1 MKIQLRKWGNS
12 LGLRVPQKIAQ
23 NYGLD
28 ENSLVELTETSEGI
42 MIQKRNR
49 VSSLDELLSSI
60 PDDFEYPEDIRE
72 FNESGPFG
80 EELI

>member
-28 ENSLVELTETSEGI
+28 ENSLVELTET
-42 MIQKRNR
+42 
-49 VSSLDELLSSI
+49 
-60 PDDFEYPEDIRE
+60 P
-72 FNESGPFG
+72 
-80 EELI
+80 

>member
-28 ENSLVELTETSEGI
+28 ENSLIELIETPEGI

-60 PDDFEYPEDIRE
+60 PDDFEYPEDTRE
-72 FNESGPFG
+72 FSESSSVG

>member
-42 MIQKRNR
+42 IIQKRNR

-72 FNESGPFG
+72 FKESGSVG

>member
-23 NYGLD
+23 KYGLD

-60 PDDFEYPEDIRE
+60 PDDFVYPEDIRE
-72 FNESGPFG
+72 FNESGSVG

>member
-1 MKIQLRKWGNS
+1 MKVQLKKWGNS
-12 LGLRVPQKIAQ
+12 LGLRVPQKMAK

-28 ENSLVELTETSEGI
+28 ENSLVELTETPEGI

-49 VSSLDELLSSI
+49 VSTLDELLSSI
-60 PDDFEYPEDIRE
+60 PNDFEYPEDIRE
-72 FNESGPFG
+72 FNESNPVG

>member
-1 MKIQLRKWGNS
+1 MKVQLRKWGNS
-12 LGLRVPQKIAQ
+12 LGLRVPHKMAQ

-28 ENSLVELTETSEGI
+28 ENSLVELTETPEGI
-42 MIQKRNR
+42 VIKKKNR

-60 PDDFEYPEDIRE
+60 PENFQYPEDSRD
-72 FNESGPFG
+72 FNESGPVG

>member
-23 NYGLD
+23 KYGLD

-49 VSSLDELLSSI
+49 VSSLDKLLSSI

-72 FNESGPFG
+72 FNESGSVG

>member
-1 MKIQLRKWGNS
+1 MKVQLRKWGNS

-28 ENSLVELTETSEGI
+28 ENSLVELTETPEGI
-42 MIQKRNR
+42 MIQKRHR

-60 PDDFEYPEDIRE
+60 PDDFEYPEDTRE
-72 FNESGPFG
+72 FNESGSVG

>member
-72 FNESGPFG
+72 FNESGSVG

>member
-1 MKIQLRKWGNS
+1 MKIQLRRWGNS

-60 PDDFEYPEDIRE
+60 PDDFEYPEDTRE
-72 FNESGPFG
+72 FSESSSVG

>member
-1 MKIQLRKWGNS
+1 MKIQLRRWGNS

-28 ENSLVELTETSEGI
+28 ENSLVELTETPEGI

-60 PDDFEYPEDIRE
+60 PDDFEYPEDTRE
-72 FNESGPFG
+72 FSESSSVG

>member
-1 MKIQLRKWGNS
+1 MKIQLRRWGNS
-12 LGLRVPQKIAQ
+12 LGLRVPQKIAE

-60 PDDFEYPEDIRE
+60 PDDFEYPEDTRE
-72 FNESGPFG
+72 FSESSSVG

>member
-12 LGLRVPQKIAQ
+12 LGLRVPHKIAQ

-28 ENSLVELTETSEGI
+28 ENSLVELTETPEGI

-60 PDDFEYPEDIRE
+60 PDDFEYPEDTRD
-72 FNESGPFG
+72 FNESTPVG

>member
-1 MKIQLRKWGNS
+1 MKIQLRRWGNS
-12 LGLRVPQKIAQ
+12 LGLRLPQQIAQ

-28 ENSLVELTETSEGI
+28 ENSLVELTETPEGI
-42 MIQKRNR
+42 MIQKKNR

-60 PDDFEYPEDIRE
+60 PDDFEPEDTRE
-72 FNESGPFG
+72 FKESGSVG

>member
-23 NYGLD
+23 NYSLD

-49 VSSLDELLSSI
+49 VSSLDEYLSLLKLKKLCAKS
-60 PDDFEYPEDIRE
+60 ERAT
-72 FNESGPFG
+72 
-80 EELI
+80 

>member
-12 LGLRVPQKIAQ
+12 LGLRLPQKIAQ
-23 NYGLD
+23 NYHLN
-28 ENSLVELTETSEGI
+28 ENSLVELTETPDGI
-42 MIQKRNR
+42 MIQKRNQ

-60 PDDFEYPEDIRE
+60 PDDFEYPEETRE
-72 FNESGPFG
+72 ISESGSVG

>member
-1 MKIQLRKWGNS
+1 MKIQLRRWGNS

-28 ENSLVELTETSEGI
+28 ENSLVELTETPEGI
-42 MIQKRNR
+42 MIQKRSR

-60 PDDFEYPEDIRE
+60 PDDFEYPEDTRE
-72 FNESGPFG
+72 FNESGSVG

>member
-28 ENSLVELTETSEGI
+28 ENSLVELTEMPEGI

-60 PDDFEYPEDIRE
+60 PDDFEYPEDTRE
-72 FNESGPFG
+72 FNESGSVG

>member
-23 NYGLD
+23 KYGLD

-49 VSSLDELLSSI
+49 ISSLDELLSSI
-60 PDDFEYPEDIRE
+60 PDDFAYPEDIRE
-72 FNESGPFG
+72 FNESGSVG

>member
-28 ENSLVELTETSEGI
+28 ENSLVELTETPEGI

-60 PDDFEYPEDIRE
+60 PDDFEYPEDTRE
-72 FNESGPFG
+72 FSESGSVG